1 MTNFKLTADS
11 TCDLSENL
19 LKKYDISIIGLNI
32 ILGDTTYIDR
42 ENVTPD
48 DIYVYYDQHK
58 VLPKTAARNSEE
70 YKDLFM
76 PYVSQ
81 GKAVVHFSL
90 SSEISSSYNNACLA
104 AAEINKHG
112 KKVWVINT
120 KLLSSGN
127 GVLAMRI
134 HDLLKSGEKIETA
147 VEKVTSL
154 IERTQLSFC
163 VDTLE
168 YLYKGGRCSQMALI
182 GGSVLKI
189 HPCINMSEGQLS
201 VSTKFKGSMKK
212 VLKTYVDML
221 KEKYT
226 PDKSICF
233 VTHSVCD
240 SELVEYVKTRMK
252 EEFGFKEIIEQDAGC
267 TIVSH
272 CGKGTLG
279 VLFFCK

>member
-11 TCDLSENL
+11 TCDLSEDL

-32 ILGDTTYIDR
+32 ILGDKTYIDR
-42 ENVTPD
+42 KSVTPD
-48 DIYVYYDQHK
+48 DIYAYYNANK

-70 YKDLFM
+70 YKDLFL
-76 PYVSQ
+76 PYIKE
-81 GKAVVHFSL
+81 GKTVIHFSL

-104 AAEINKHG
+104 AEELNVEG
-112 KKVWVINT
+112 KKVYVVNS

-127 GVLAMRI
+127 GVLAMKI
-134 HDLLKSGEKIETA
+134 HSLLLGGMEVEEA
-147 VEKVTSL
+147 VKTVEAL
-154 IERTQLSFC
+154 IPKTQLSFC

-168 YLYKGGRCSQMALI
+168 YLHKGGRCSSLAMI

-189 HPCINMSEGQLS
+189 HPCINMENGSLS
-201 VSTKFKGSMKK
+201 VCTKFKGSMKK
-212 VLKTYVDML
+212 VLKSYVDML
-221 KEKYT
+221 KEKYN

-233 VTHSVCD
+233 VTHTASD
-240 SELVEYVKTRMK
+240 EQLVDYVKTRMK
-252 EEFGFKEIIEQDAGC
+252 EEFGFEEIIEQDAGC

-279 VLFFCK
+279 VLFFYE